1 MGIEVGRGIN
11 NSSTIVCNGQDIWSP
26 SNMNRNGN
34 GGKRISQ
41 KAALSSIVLEIKV
54 PGFTGLSVGE
64 VIHFT
69 HPSFKEQSNNSEKDN
84 DPRLSGRYLI
94 TSIRH
99 MVDLKVNKRHTMVL
113 ELVKDSFQ
121 QKYPD
126 DTIDL
131 FTNQENDKGDSYLQY
146 ELDNA

>member
-1 MGIEVGRGIN
+1 MKN
-11 NSSTIVCNGQDIWSP
+11 
-26 SNMNRNGN
+26 
-34 GGKRISQ
+34 
-41 KAALSSIVLEIKV
+41 A
-54 PGFTGLSVGE
+54 
-64 VIHFT
+64 
-69 HPSFKEQSNNSEKDN
+69 SEKDY

-131 FTNQENDKGDSYLQY
+131 FTNQENEEGDSYLQY